1 MRVVSILL
9 SVVCKMTTTTTSH
22 CRLCQDL
29 VDLKFGIR
37 QAVELVQLDDEN
49 DDDDDEEQEEREGD
63 GISYLRLS
71 IGRIGQIASETCAS
85 ITLGFVFNIEAT
97 VSCEMR

>member
-1 MRVVSILL
+1 MKMRVVSILL

-71 IGRIGQIASETCAS
+71 IGRIRLPVRLVLPSPLVSYS
-85 ITLGFVFNIEAT
+85 I
-97 VSCEMR
+97 